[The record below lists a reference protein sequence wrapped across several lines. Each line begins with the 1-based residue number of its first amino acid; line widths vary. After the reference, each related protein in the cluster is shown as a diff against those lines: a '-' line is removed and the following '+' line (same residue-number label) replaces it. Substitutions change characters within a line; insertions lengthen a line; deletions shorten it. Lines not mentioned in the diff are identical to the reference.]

1 MRKIFVQGKGEGQGS
16 CDICNSNGIWNRHW
30 MVMLYKDVET
40 GLYYCRSCLN
50 ELEDYVILNN
60 EHKEE

>member
-1 MRKIFVQGKGEGQGS
+1 VQGKGEGQGS

-40 GLYYCRSCLN
+40 GLYYCRSCLDK
-50 ELEDYVILNN
+50 LEDYEILD
-60 EHKEE
+60 KEE